1 MTQSNLPANAVV
13 IHEWHDK
20 VPRSIK
26 KHVMFG
32 LLLLVVTFGGFGA
45 WAFRAP
51 LAAAVI
57 AQGSFVATGRNKI
70 VQHLE
75 GGIIH
80 EILVREGDEVSAG
93 DVLLTLDETAALAN
107 RRELHIRKARL
118 EATVTRLAA
127 EYRELEQ
134 LDFPQQLL
142 DEASQDQEIASILDG
157 QRLSFSTARASLN
170 NDVSLLER
178 NINALEIRKTG
189 YQIQHDSHV
198 KMVELLDQEY
208 ADKSKLLS
216 GGLIRQ
222 TEVNALLRAKIEA
235 QGQIGRLQAEVNEN
249 EQLML
254 KHQTQIEKV
263 RSLYRENALD
273 ELQVIQAE
281 LESVREKYRKAEN
294 VLTRS
299 EVTAPVSGTILRL
312 HYFTPGGVIETGKPI
327 AEILPS
333 SAPLIVETLILR
345 TDIDSVHRGQNAVVR
360 LTGLNARTTPVLD
373 GTVDYVSAD
382 AIADNANGVTREVFV
397 ARVTL
402 SPEEL
407 ARVKGFVPTP
417 GMPAEVMIQTAERT
431 FAQYIARP
439 LADSMARAFREQ

>member
-1 MTQSNLPANAVV
+1 MTTESEALVV
-13 IHEWHDK
+13 QEWHDH
-20 VPRSIK
+20 VPRSIS
-26 KHVMFG
+26 KHVIFG
-32 LLLLVVTFGGFGA
+32 LLLLALAFGGFGA

-80 EILVREGDEVSAG
+80 EILVNEGDEIQAG
-93 DVLLTLDETAALAN
+93 DTLLTLDETAALAN
-107 RRELHIRKARL
+107 RRELQIRKSRL
-118 EATVTRLAA
+118 EATVTRLVA
-127 EYRELEQ
+127 EYRELDQ
-134 LDFPQQLL
+134 LEFPEELMRGAEE
-142 DEASQDQEIASILDG
+142 DVEIASILDG
-157 QRLSFSTARASLN
+157 QRLSFRVARASLD
-170 NDVSLLER
+170 NDLALLKR
-178 NINALEIRKTG
+178 NINALNIRVKG
-189 YQIQHDSHV
+189 YQVQHDSHL
-198 KMVELLDQEY
+198 KLIELLDEEH
-208 ADKSKLLS
+208 ADKNVLLES
-216 GGLIRQ
+216 GLIRQ
-222 TEVNALLRAKIEA
+222 SEVNALMRAKIEA

-254 KHQTQIEKV
+254 KHKTQIEKV
-263 RSLYRENALD
+263 RSLYRETALD

-299 EVTAPVSGTILRL
+299 EVTAPVSGTVLRL

-327 AEILPS
+327 AEILPAN
-333 SAPLIVETLILR
+333 APLIVETLILR
-345 TDIDSVHRGQNAVVR
+345 TDIDSVHLGQNAIVR

-382 AIADNANGVTREVFV
+382 AISDSSNGVTREVFV

-402 SPEEL
+402 PPSEL
-407 ARVKGFVPTP
+407 GRVSGFVPTP

-439 LADSMARAFREQ
+439 LVDSMTRAFREQ

>member
-1 MTQSNLPANAVV
+1 MTNEANAIVV
-13 IHEWHDK
+13 QEWHDK
-20 VPRSIK
+20 VPRSISK
-26 KHVMFG
+26 LVTFG
-32 LLLLVVTFGGFGA
+32 LLLLVITFGGFGA

-80 EILVREGDEVSAG
+80 EILVSEGDMIQAG
-93 DVLLTLDETAALAN
+93 DTLLTLDETAALAN
-107 RRELHIRKARL
+107 RRELQIRKSRL
-118 EATVTRLAA
+118 EATVARLAA
-127 EYRELEQ
+127 EYGELDELEFSEE
-134 LDFPQQLL
+134 LTRNAREDF
-142 DEASQDQEIASILDG
+142 EIASILDG
-157 QRLSFSTARASLN
+157 QKLSFNVARSSLN
-170 NDVSLLER
+170 NDLALLER
-178 NINALEIRKTG
+178 NINALQIRMNG
-189 YQIQHDSHV
+189 YQIQHDSHLE
-198 KMVELLDQEY
+198 MIELLDQEH
-208 ADKSKLLS
+208 ADKSKLLA

-222 TEVNALLRAKIEA
+222 SEVNALLRAKVEA
-235 QGQIGRLQAEVNEN
+235 QGQVGRLQAEVHEN

-254 KHQTQIEKV
+254 KHKTQIEKV
-263 RSLYRENALD
+263 RSLYRETALD

-299 EVTAPVSGTILRL
+299 EVVAPVSGTVVRL

-345 TDIDSVHRGQNAVVR
+345 TDVDSVHLGQDAVVR

-373 GTVDYVSAD
+373 GTVEYVSAD
-382 AIADNANGVTREVFV
+382 AISDTANGVTREVFV
-397 ARVTL
+397 ARVSL

-407 ARVKGFVPTP
+407 NRVADFIPTP
-417 GMPAEVMIQTAERT
+417 GMPAEVMIQTDERT

-439 LADSMARAFREQ
+439 LVDSMTRAFKEQ